1 MQIKKFTF
9 NPFAENTYVVWDD
22 TSECVII
29 DPGCYE
35 SSEEQELA
43 AFIKENKLQPVT
55 LLNTHCHIDHVLGN
69 AFVAE
74 QYNLKP
80 QIHPSENTL
89 LEAVNN
95 YAPVYGIQ
103 YKKSPDADLSL
114 ADHGEFKFGNTIFK
128 MILAPGHS
136 PGSIC
141 FYNEKHKVLIGGDVL
156 FLESIG
162 RTDLPGGHH
171 ETLLQSIRERIFT
184 LPEDVVVYPGHM
196 DNTSIGHE
204 KKHNPFF

>member
-22 TSECVII
+22 SSECVII

-43 AFIKENKLQPVT
+43 AFIKENKLQPVA

-69 AFVAE
+69 AFVAA
-74 QYNLKP
+74 QYELKP
-80 QIHPSENTL
+80 QIHPAENTL

-114 ADHGEFKFGNTIFK
+114 ADNGEFKFGNTVFK

-141 FYNEKHKVLIGGDVL
+141 FYNEKHKALIGGDVL

-184 LPEDVVVYPGHM
+184 LPDDVVVYPGHM